1 MTILQKLQLRQSEV
15 REKLN
20 TLLGLETRTEEQQ
33 GELEKLTAE
42 GQKIEPELRAAI
54 IAAPDE
60 QTVVTPTDDPEVR
73 ERLELRGRVRFGRFL
88 AAAISGRVLDGA
100 EAEYRS
106 SMGTGD
112 GVPLDL
118 FEHDRPSTLEYRA
131 DAATVAPATAQ
142 GENIAVLQPFVFSES
157 IASRLG
163 IEMPTVGSGAHT
175 EARISAALT
184 AGPKNKGT
192 AQSSTAATI
201 VGVTAKPRRIA
212 SRLSVQHEDVALFG
226 NDSFEAS
233 LRENARAVL
242 GDAYDT
248 QCINGDGSAPNVD
261 GLINQLTDPDNPTA
275 VATWVSLLAT
285 AASGIDGLWAKT
297 LRAVRLTVNPATYQL
312 ASALLRGAE
321 GPISAAAYLAQHA
334 GGFETNKRMPPA
346 ASNIA
351 HGIVYRIGRPGIRTA
366 VHPTWGEVAID
377 DIYTDSDSG
386 TRHFTLSVLVGDKVL
401 IVQPDAYKLVKFKVS

>member
-1 MTILQKLQLRQSEV
+1 MLKSTQIELRQSEI
-15 REKLN
+15 RERCKA
-20 TLLGLETRTEEQQ
+20 LLAIETRSEAETKEM
-33 GELEKLTAE
+33 GDLTAE
-42 GQKIEPELRAAI
+42 SQKLEPELRAAKVVEGT
-54 IAAPDE
+54 DE
-60 QTVVTPTDDPEVR
+60 VTLTKEDAETR
-73 ERLELRGRVRFGRFL
+73 ERLELRGKARLGRFMSSRL
-88 AAAISGRVLDGA
+88 SGRVLDGA
-100 EAEYRS
+100 EAEYRAAI
-106 SMGTGD
+106 GGGD
-112 GVPLDL
+112 GIPFDL
-118 FEHDRPSTLEYRA
+118 FEQDRPRELELRA
-131 DAATVAPATAQ
+131 DAATVVPASATKTNVA
-142 GENIAVLQPFVFSES
+142 ALQPFIFSES
-157 IASRLG
+157 IAAGLG
-163 IEMPTVGSGAHT
+163 IDMPTVGSGAHT

-351 HGIVYRIGRPGIRTA
+351 HGIVYRIGRPEIRTA

-401 IVQPDAYKLVKFKVS
+401 IVQPDAYKLVKFKLA